1 MDLSI
6 VLGGRDDNYGENF
19 IERLNQAVSTNLK
32 NLDNSGMNYEM
43 IVVDFNPLDQKYLHQ
58 NSLLKDSL
66 SHQKVTNIIVDPS
79 VSEEED
85 LSPKTYYEYFA
96 KNVGAKNSSGELI
109 FTTNSDIIL
118 SEGLIQ
124 DIKSELNNDERD
136 ELFYRCR
143 YRGEIE
149 LGTSPDQN
157 TSAADLHNPSFP
169 DACICGLFSGDATM
183 FSRNVFFDVATG
195 YNEGEKRHRTHLSQ
209 SAMDGEILWNVYK
222 KGKKLKFLES
232 PYYHINHG
240 RPNPRDNFYSQDIYT
255 NKPNWGFV
263 DYKKTKLNENTIL
276 ISK

>member
-19 IERLNQAVSTNLK
+19 IERLNQALSTNLE
-32 NLDNSGMNYEM
+32 NLDKSDIDYEM
-43 IVVDFNPLDQKYLHQ
+43 LVVDFNPIDRKYLHQ
-58 NSLLKDSL
+58 NELLKESL
-66 SHQKVTNIIVDPS
+66 SHQRVTNIIVDPS

-85 LSPKTYYEYFA
+85 LSPQTYYEYFA
-96 KNVGAKNSSGELI
+96 KNVGERNSKGALI
-109 FTTNSDIIL
+109 LTTNSDIIL
-118 SEGLIQ
+118 SQNLID
-124 DIKSELNNDERD
+124 DIKSEISNDEKD

-143 YRGEIE
+143 FRGEIQ
-149 LGTSPDQN
+149 LGTSPDESTQ
-157 TSAADLHNPSFP
+157 AADLHNPSFS
-169 DACICGLFSGDATM
+169 DSCICGLFSGDATM
-183 FSRNVFFDVATG
+183 FSRHVFFEVATG

-240 RPNPRDNFYSQDIYT
+240 RPNPRDNFYSQDTYT

-263 DYKKTKLNENTIL
+263 DYRQEKINENTIL
-276 ISK
+276 ITK

>member
-19 IERLNQAVSTNLK
+19 IERLNQALTTNIE
-32 NLDNSGMNYEM
+32 NLDNTDLEYEV
-43 IVVDFNPLDQKYLHQ
+43 IVVDFNPLNQKYLHI
-58 NSLLKDSL
+58 NETLKEVL
-66 SHQKVTNIIVDPS
+66 SHPRVKNIVVDPS

-85 LSPKTYYEYFA
+85 LSPQTYYEYFA
-96 KNVGAKNSSGELI
+96 KNVGAKRSLGELI

-118 SEGLIQ
+118 SKQLIR
-124 DIKSELNNDERD
+124 DIQSELSNDERN

-143 YRGEIE
+143 YRGEIN
-149 LGTSPDQN
+149 LGHNPDEN
-157 TSAADLHNPSFP
+157 TPAADLHNPSFP

-183 FSRNVFFDVATG
+183 FSRTVFFDVATG

-232 PYYHINHG
+232 PYFHINHG
-240 RPNPRDNFYSQDIYT
+240 RPNPRDNFYSQDTYT

-263 DYKKTKLNENTIL
+263 DYEEQQLNENTIL
-276 ISK
+276 IKK

>member
-19 IERLNQAVSTNLK
+19 IERLNQALTANIK
-32 NLDNSGMNYEM
+32 NLDQTDLDYEI
-43 IVVDFNPLDQKYLHQ
+43 IVVDFNPLDQKYLHNNLILKEVLS
-58 NSLLKDSL
+58 NSR
-66 SHQKVTNIIVDPS
+66 VRNIVIDPS

-85 LSPKTYYEYFA
+85 LSPGTYYEYFA
-96 KNVGAKNSSGELI
+96 KNVGAKRSTGEFI

-118 SEGLIQ
+118 SKSLIN
-124 DIKSELNNDERD
+124 DIKHELGNEERND
-136 ELFYRCR
+136 LFYRCR
-143 YRGEIE
+143 YRGEIN
-149 LGTSPDQN
+149 LGFDPDDN
-157 TSAADLHNPSFP
+157 TPAADLHNPSFP

-183 FSRNVFFDVATG
+183 FTREVFFNVATG

-240 RPNPRDNFYSQDIYT
+240 RPNPRDNFYSQDTYT
-255 NKPNWGFV
+255 NKENWGFV
-263 DYKKTKLNENTIL
+263 DYTEDKLNENTIL
-276 ISK
+276 IRS

>member
-19 IERLNQAVSTNLK
+19 IERLNQALTTNIK
-32 NLDNSGMNYEM
+32 NLDQTDLDYEI
-43 IVVDFNPLDQKYLHQ
+43 IVVDFNPIDKKYLHN
-58 NSLLKDSL
+58 NSILKEAL
-66 SHQKVTNIIVDPS
+66 SNPRVRNIVVDPS

-85 LSPKTYYEYFA
+85 LSPRTYYEYFA
-96 KNVGAKNSSGELI
+96 KNVGAKRSNGEFIL
-109 FTTNSDIIL
+109 TTNSDIIL
-118 SEGLIQ
+118 SNSLIA
-124 DIKSELNNDERD
+124 DIKEELSNEERND
-136 ELFYRCR
+136 LFYRCR
-143 YRGEIE
+143 YRGEIN
-149 LGTSPDQN
+149 LGFDPDEN
-157 TSAADLHNPSFP
+157 TPAADLHNPSFP

-183 FSRNVFFDVATG
+183 FTREVFFNVATG

-240 RPNPRDNFYSQDIYT
+240 RPNPRDNFYSQDTYT

-263 DYKKTKLNENTIL
+263 DYKEDKVNENTIL
-276 ISK
+276 IRS

>member
-19 IERLNQAVSTNLK
+19 IERLNQALSTNLE
-32 NLDNSGMNYEM
+32 NLDKSDIDYEM
-43 IVVDFNPLDQKYLHQ
+43 LVVDFNPIDRKYLHQ
-58 NSLLKDSL
+58 NELLKESL
-66 SHQKVTNIIVDPS
+66 SHQRVTNIIVDPS

-85 LSPKTYYEYFA
+85 LSPQTYYEYFA
-96 KNVGAKNSSGELI
+96 KNVGARNSKGALI
-109 FTTNSDIIL
+109 LTTNSDIIL
-118 SEGLIQ
+118 SQNLID
-124 DIKSELNNDERD
+124 DIKSEISNDEKD

-143 YRGEIE
+143 FRGEIQ
-149 LGTSPDQN
+149 LGTSPDES
-157 TSAADLHNPSFP
+157 TPAADLHNPSFS
-169 DACICGLFSGDATM
+169 DSCICGLFSGDATM
-183 FSRNVFFDVATG
+183 FSRHVFFEVATG

-240 RPNPRDNFYSQDIYT
+240 RPNPRDNFYSQDTYT

-263 DYKKTKLNENTIL
+263 DYRQEKINENTIL
-276 ISK
+276 ITK